1 MLRNSVSATAN
12 EKKLSQRRAGGGTG
26 TIINSIKSVSKT
38 EKYSHEIIA

>member
-12 EKKLSQRRAGGGTG
+12 EKKLRRAGGGAG
-26 TIINSIKSVSKT
+26 TIMNSIKSVSKT